1 MQMDGDIGGQVRAL
15 LFAFQCIET
24 LSLSNRSAGGSTMEA
39 KDLEFFKEYLTQMIE
54 DIQRQGEATIEEM
67 SDNVEYYSDPAD
79 RASAE
84 SDRTFTLR
92 LRDRDRKLIKK
103 INEALDRIEDGTF
116 GVCEDCDEEIGIPRL
131 KARPVTTLCIEC
143 KSRREEEER
152 LRGD

>member
-1 MQMDGDIGGQVRAL
+1 M
-15 LFAFQCIET
+15 
-24 LSLSNRSAGGSTMEA
+24 
-39 KDLEFFKEYLTQMIE
+39 TQMI
-54 DIQRQGEATIEEM
+54 DDNQRQGEATIEEM

-116 GVCEDCDEEIGIPRL
+116 GVCEDCEEEIGIPRL
-131 KARPVTTLCIEC
+131 KARPMTTLCIEC

>member
-1 MQMDGDIGGQVRAL
+1 M
-15 LFAFQCIET
+15 
-24 LSLSNRSAGGSTMEA
+24 NA
-39 KDLEFFKEYLTQMIE
+39 KDIEFFRNHLNEMLQGIL
-54 DIQRQGEATIEEM
+54 RQGEDTLEDM
-67 SDNVEYYSDPAD
+67 SENRESYADPAD

-103 INEALDRIEDGTF
+103 IEEALERIEDGTF
-116 GVCEDCDEEIGIPRL
+116 GICEDCGEEIGIARL

-143 KSRREEEER
+143 KSRQEEEER

>member
-1 MQMDGDIGGQVRAL
+1 MS
-15 LFAFQCIET
+15 E
-24 LSLSNRSAGGSTMEA
+24 NRESYA
-39 KDLEFFKEYLTQMIE
+39 
-54 DIQRQGEATIEEM
+54 
-67 SDNVEYYSDPAD
+67 DPTD

-103 INEALDRIEDGTF
+103 IEEALERIENGTF
-116 GVCEDCDEEIGIPRL
+116 GICEACGEEIGIARL

-143 KSRREEEER
+143 KSKQEEDEK

>member
-1 MQMDGDIGGQVRAL
+1 M
-15 LFAFQCIET
+15 
-24 LSLSNRSAGGSTMEA
+24 NA
-39 KDLEFFKEYLTQMIE
+39 KDIEFFRNHLNEMLQGIL
-54 DIQRQGEATIEEM
+54 RQGEDTLEDM
-67 SDNVEYYSDPAD
+67 SENRESYADPAD

-103 INEALDRIEDGTF
+103 IEEALQRIEDGTF
-116 GVCEDCDEEIGIPRL
+116 GVCEECGEDIGTARL

>member
-1 MQMDGDIGGQVRAL
+1 
-15 LFAFQCIET
+15 
-24 LSLSNRSAGGSTMEA
+24 MEA
-39 KDLEFFKEYLTQMIE
+39 KDLEFFKEYLSQMIE

-84 SDRTFTLR
+84 SDWTFTLR

-116 GVCEDCDEEIGIPRL
+116 GVCDDCDEEIGIPRL

>member
-1 MQMDGDIGGQVRAL
+1 
-15 LFAFQCIET
+15 
-24 LSLSNRSAGGSTMEA
+24 MEA
-39 KDLEFFKEYLTQMIE
+39 KDLEFFRDYLTQMID

-79 RASAE
+79 RASAG

-92 LRDRDRKLIKK
+92 LRVRVRKLIKK
-103 INEALDRIEDGTF
+103 INVALDRIEDGSF

-131 KARPVTTLCIEC
+131 KARPMTTLCIEC